1 VRAERVR
8 SVASASGGGRPATS
22 SSDQPAASDAQAAEP
37 GAASASGG
45 AVMSPGRSVVGD
57 LASSVESGAGSASSS
72 VPRPSASDSV
82 PASGSQLVGSD
93 RAQADEPA
101 SVPSSGTVS
110 EAGSVSTSDPASE
123 SSIAA
128 RGSAA
133 APAAASSRARRLL
146 RFAVRAPRYVPVYL
160 LKAYRLLISPL
171 YGQTCRFYPSCS
183 AYSLEAFETH
193 GVLRGGYLTV
203 RRLARC
209 HPWNPG
215 GIDPVPPVGRRTD
228 MDQADRSA
236 ATRNAAP
243 STRRAA

>member
-1 VRAERVR
+1 VVAVRL
-8 SVASASGGGRPATS
+8 G
-22 SSDQPAASDAQAAEP
+22 
-37 GAASASGG
+37 
-45 AVMSPGRSVVGD
+45 
-57 LASSVESGAGSASSS
+57 
-72 VPRPSASDSV
+72 
-82 PASGSQLVGSD
+82 
-93 RAQADEPA
+93 
-101 SVPSSGTVS
+101 
-110 EAGSVSTSDPASE
+110 
-123 SSIAA
+123 
-128 RGSAA
+128 
-133 APAAASSRARRLL
+133 

-193 GVLRGGYLTV
+193 GVLRGSYLTV

-215 GIDPVPPVGRRTD
+215 GIDPVPPVRRRTD

-236 ATRNAAP
+236 ATRNDAP